1 VQRSNHGMVATLVL
15 PDSRLSGYNEKL
27 WELRETPRLSEEHA
41 IIERVRTAVKQRRI
55 PLQAFFEAY
64 DLHNSKKISKRQ
76 FLRALDNSGL
86 GVTTAEA
93 DTLCSVYKSVDPG
106 CHGLVRYLDFCDC
119 VNRVFTVKELEKF
132 PSQALQYALGSV
144 PAPHLGL
151 DHPELNAAERLHLIE
166 AIDEMRRTVSE
177 RGVVVESLFR
187 DFDHTHSGN
196 VTGEQLL
203 RIISAHQLLD
213 GKKVTYTYIHFMSI
227 VCGIVHI
234 ELTCACISA
243 VCRTIGPQARAVWH
257 CLSEGVQHQ

>member
-1 VQRSNHGMVATLVL
+1 MVATLVL

-27 WELRETPRLSEEHA
+27 WELRETPRANIEHA
-41 IIERVRTAVKQRRI
+41 IMDRVRTSVKQRRI

-64 DLHNSKKISKRQ
+64 DQHNSKKISKRQ

-86 GVTTAEA
+86 GITTAEA
-93 DTLCSVYKSVDPG
+93 DTLSNVYKSVEPG

-132 PSQALQYALGSV
+132 PSQALQYSLGSV

-151 DHPELNAAERLHLIE
+151 DHPELTAAERLHLIE

-177 RGVVVESLFR
+177 RGVVIEALFR

-213 GKKVTYTYIHFMSI
+213 GKKVGHAYIQ
-227 VCGIVHI
+227 
-234 ELTCACISA
+234 CISFLHVLHVSGFA
-243 VCRTIGPQARAVWH
+243 
-257 CLSEGVQHQ
+257 

>member
-1 VQRSNHGMVATLVL
+1 MVATLVL

-27 WELRETPRLSEEHA
+27 WELRETPRPSDEHA
-41 IIERVRTAVKQRRI
+41 IIDRVRTAVKQRRI

-86 GVTTAEA
+86 GITTAEA
-93 DTLCSVYKSVDPG
+93 DTLCSVYKSVEPG

-132 PSQALQYALGSV
+132 PSQALQYSLGSV

-151 DHPELNAAERLHLIE
+151 DHPELTATEKLHLIE

-213 GKKVTYTYIHFMSI
+213 GKKVSYTYTH
-227 VCGIVHI
+227 
-234 ELTCACISA
+234 
-243 VCRTIGPQARAVWH
+243 
-257 CLSEGVQHQ
+257 